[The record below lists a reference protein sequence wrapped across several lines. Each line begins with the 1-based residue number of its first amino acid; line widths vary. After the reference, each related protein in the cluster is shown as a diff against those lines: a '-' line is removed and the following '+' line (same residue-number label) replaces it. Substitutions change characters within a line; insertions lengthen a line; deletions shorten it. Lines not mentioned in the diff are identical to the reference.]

1 MEWQEIRHSAFL
13 TFLLD
18 PQQPHG
24 LGDDF
29 LKKVLQRAL
38 LDKKAVKLPI
48 NVVRLHLMSLE
59 ETTAQREQNNIDILL
74 LNERHQLAV
83 IIENKVLTGE
93 HDDQLARYYQTVAHQ
108 YPGWDILGLYLTRT
122 GADPSDSRY
131 LPLSYADVADV
142 IQTLIVSREAV
153 LGPDVRTLMSHYV
166 QMLRRNIVSDAEIDS
181 LCRQIYQKH
190 QRAIDMIV
198 ARLPDKR
205 AQILNFCKS
214 LVEGVPELRF
224 RAMAKTFIGFHPIEW
239 DTPALQ
245 YDPPEQA
252 RAVIFQF
259 YMQIEAKGLTLTASI
274 RPGRQE
280 TRKKLYSMVQAHPK
294 VFKTDG
300 KLYTNFTRVY
310 SRPLVKAKPLNEL
323 DVSMLQGTIS
333 QGFEQFLQADL
344 PRIKEALAAE
354 TWIWADDAPYASEGV
369 TSEDSDTIETDS
381 ATIETETDEEE

>member
-1 MEWQEIRHSAFL
+1 MVTPMLQNDLDTKLAMLAEQGRQNNLTDMEALTEFVVNNDELEQLEERLRQFNIFEAIGMEWQEIRHSAFL

-59 ETTAQREQNNIDILL
+59 ETIAQREQNNIDILL

-108 YPGWDILGLYLTRT
+108 YPGWGILGLYLTRT

-131 LPLSYADVADV
+131 LPLSYADVAEV

-205 AQILNFCKS
+205 AQVLTFCKS
-214 LVEGVPELRF
+214 LVDGTPELRF
-224 RAMAKTFIGFHPIEW
+224 RAMAKTFIGFSSCTVGHACSPILS
-239 DTPALQ
+239 TGAIP
-245 YDPPEQA
+245 
-252 RAVIFQF
+252 RC
-259 YMQIEAKGLTLTASI
+259 
-274 RPGRQE
+274 
-280 TRKKLYSMVQAHPK
+280 
-294 VFKTDG
+294 
-300 KLYTNFTRVY
+300 
-310 SRPLVKAKPLNEL
+310 
-323 DVSMLQGTIS
+323 
-333 QGFEQFLQADL
+333 DL
-344 PRIKEALAAE
+344 PVL
-354 TWIWADDAPYASEGV
+354 YANRG
-369 TSEDSDTIETDS
+369 
-381 ATIETETDEEE
+381 